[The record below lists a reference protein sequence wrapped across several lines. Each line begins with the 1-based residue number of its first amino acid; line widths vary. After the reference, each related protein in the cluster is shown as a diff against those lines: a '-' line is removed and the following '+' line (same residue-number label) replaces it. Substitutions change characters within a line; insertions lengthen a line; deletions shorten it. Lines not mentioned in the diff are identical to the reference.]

1 MRMGLGLPGTRATAG
16 GTGRCFGSVGA
27 LLLGLCVSA
36 CVGSGQIA
44 NLGETARPSIALES
58 IDGPPAAVVPRLAS
72 ALKEEA
78 VRNHIAVGAPG
89 EVNYRLHGYFAA
101 RSEAADAGAT
111 ASAMGPATTSM
122 AWTLDLYDGD
132 AHRVVRLSGEE
143 KAGDRLGA
151 AADEQLLRRVA
162 RAGMDQVAAFLA
174 TSRAPPA
181 GAAAPSPPRTA
192 GGGGWLDDWTP
203 EASGIFRI
211 FGRELSRP
219 APVAE
224 AKVDAPADDVPL
236 PRGRPAPA
244 DAPSSAA
251 IALATA
257 APAENSR

>member
-1 MRMGLGLPGTRATAG
+1 M
-16 GTGRCFGSVGA
+16 
-27 LLLGLCVSA
+27 
-36 CVGSGQIA
+36 
-44 NLGETARPSIALES
+44 
-58 IDGPPAAVVPRLAS
+58 
-72 ALKEEA
+72 
-78 VRNHIAVGAPG
+78 RNHIAVGAPG

-192 GGGGWLDDWTP
+192 AGGGWLGDWTP

>member
-1 MRMGLGLPGTRATAG
+1 MRGWPPRRNAYCIHRHSAAAQVAGRAEPVGKSMRMGLGLPGTRATAG
-16 GTGRCFGSVGA
+16 RTGRCFGSVGA
-27 LLLGLCVSA
+27 LLLGLCVSS

-44 NLGETARPSIALES
+44 TLGETGRPSIALES

-78 VRNHIAVGAPG
+78 LRNHIAVGAPG

-101 RSEAADAGAT
+101 RSEAADAGAA

-162 RAGMDQVAAFLA
+162 RAGMAQVAAFLA

-181 GAAAPSPPRTA
+181 GA
-192 GGGGWLDDWTP
+192 
-203 EASGIFRI
+203 
-211 FGRELSRP
+211 
-219 APVAE
+219 
-224 AKVDAPADDVPL
+224 
-236 PRGRPAPA
+236 PAPA
-244 DAPSSAA
+244 
-251 IALATA
+251 
-257 APAENSR
+257 PARDGGGQGVRG

>member
-16 GTGRCFGSVGA
+16 GTGRRFGSVGA

-101 RSEAADAGAT
+101 RSEPADPGAT
-111 ASAMGPATTSM
+111 ASAKGPATTSM

-143 KAGDRLGA
+143 KAGDGLGA

-162 RAGMDQVAAFLA
+162 RAGMDQVAAFVA
-174 TSRAPPA
+174 TNRAPPA
-181 GAAAPSPPRTA
+181 VTAAPAPPRAAAD
-192 GGGGWLDDWTP
+192 GGWLDDWTP
-203 EASGIFRI
+203 EASGIFRL
-211 FGRELSRP
+211 FGRGPSRT
-219 APVAE
+219 ATAAE
-224 AKVDAPADDVPL
+224 AKIHAPADDVPL

-244 DAPSSAA
+244 DAPSTAA
-251 IALATA
+251 ITLATA
-257 APAENSR
+257 DPTRNPR

>member
-1 MRMGLGLPGTRATAG
+1 
-16 GTGRCFGSVGA
+16 
-27 LLLGLCVSA
+27 
-36 CVGSGQIA
+36 
-44 NLGETARPSIALES
+44 
-58 IDGPPAAVVPRLAS
+58 DGPPAAVVPRLAS

-78 VRNHIAVGAPG
+78 MRNHIAAGAPG

-181 GAAAPSPPRTA
+181 GACGRGKGGCA
-192 GGGGWLDDWTP
+192 GG
-203 EASGIFRI
+203 R
-211 FGRELSRP
+211 R
-219 APVAE
+219 
-224 AKVDAPADDVPL
+224 
-236 PRGRPAPA
+236 
-244 DAPSSAA
+244 
-251 IALATA
+251 A
-257 APAENSR
+257 APARAAGPCGCAIQCGDRPRNRRSCRKFPLARLVGRGASGRNPRDKRRARAQSYCQPCRLLVIGRRGRAVLARRRRCGPTMERS